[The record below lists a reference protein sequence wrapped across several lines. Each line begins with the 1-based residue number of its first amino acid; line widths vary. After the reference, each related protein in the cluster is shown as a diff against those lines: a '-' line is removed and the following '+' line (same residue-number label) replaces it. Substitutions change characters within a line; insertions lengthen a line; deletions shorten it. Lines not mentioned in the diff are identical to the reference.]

1 MPVCSTAIKPCVNS
15 AFRGLNW
22 TRDACYNVDTF
33 ADAFPLTGFA
43 SLRQMID
50 ATSSSCGVEA
60 PPEIAV
66 MGEGPQKIY
75 WNDDEAAEG
84 GFEHGPC
91 ELWLDEVVVFQSNNC
106 AVAFPTS
113 PAVCAVDYSSCS
125 GFCVLRF
132 YALALTGVQWRAF
145 STLTSVL

>member
-1 MPVCSTAIKPCVNS
+1 MSVWLFTARVKGSAIFSFPAESSTAQATELSMPVCSTAIKPCVNS

-84 GFEHGPC
+84 GFEHVRP
-91 ELWLDEVVVFQSNNC
+91 
-106 AVAFPTS
+106 
-113 PAVCAVDYSSCS
+113 
-125 GFCVLRF
+125 
-132 YALALTGVQWRAF
+132 
-145 STLTSVL
+145 SVLYRGCVSS